1 MNIILMALF
10 LFILGCSQD
19 HDVIVN
25 DVPFYVLSEEGGQW
39 VAKVGDRTISNSELS
54 HLLAFYHAKPGE
66 LSKRD
71 VDTALDQLV
80 QEEFYFQKAMELGYD
95 KTPEYRTKVRRL
107 LANAFLNETKLE
119 RYKNLVVTDSDVKAY
134 YEYNIK
140 QYSSPKVLRAAVFK
154 YSASNTLKN
163 KPEALEKI
171 KISVRVL
178 PIESGF
184 GEYSE
189 YSDYKRSKNKSG
201 LLSWYASDKAPYDIP
216 TDVWE
221 LADELDLGQV
231 SEPIEV
237 NGDFY
242 LLRKI
247 DERAEKIRPLEAEK
261 VAIRQELIRKKKARI
276 DEAFQEKIKS
286 GKILE
291 INTLALPNIEPEQSL
306 STPPSFPLGQ

>member
-1 MNIILMALF
+1 MNRLLVILF
-10 LFILGCSQD
+10 LFILGCSQNN
-19 HDVIVN
+19 DVIVN
-25 DVPFYVLSEEGGQW
+25 DVPFYVPSEEGGQW
-39 VAKVGDRTISNSELS
+39 VAKVGARTISNAELS
-54 HLLAFYHAKPGE
+54 HLLAFYHAKPGQ

-80 QEEFYFQKAMELGYD
+80 QEELYFQKAMELGYD

-119 RYKNLVVTDSDVKAY
+119 RYKNLVVTDSDVKAF

-140 QYSSPKVLRAAVFK
+140 QYSSPKMLRVAVFK
-154 YSASNTLKN
+154 YAANNTLADKLQ
-163 KPEALEKI
+163 ALEKI
-171 KISVRVL
+171 KIGVSQFPVS
-178 PIESGF
+178 SGF
-184 GEYSE
+184 GRYAE
-189 YSDYKRSKNKSG
+189 YSDHERSKDKGG

-216 TDVWE
+216 HDVWV
-221 LADELDLGQV
+221 LAAEFDLGQV

-237 NGDFY
+237 NGDYY
-242 LLRKI
+242 LLRKV

-276 DEAFQEKIKS
+276 DEAFQSKIKA
-286 GKILE
+286 GKALE
-291 INTLALPNIEPEQSL
+291 INTLALPNVEPEQSL

>member
-19 HDVIVN
+19 NDVIVK
-25 DVPFYVLSEEGGQW
+25 DAPFYVPSEEGGQW
-39 VAKVGDRTISNSELS
+39 VAKVGNRTISNAELS

-80 QEEFYFQKAMELGYD
+80 QEELYFQKAMELGYD
-95 KTPEYRTKVRRL
+95 QTPEYRTKVRRL

-140 QYSSPKVLRAAVFK
+140 QYSSPKMLRAAVFK
-154 YSASNTLKN
+154 YSVDNTLAN
-163 KPEALEKI
+163 KSEALEKI
-171 KISVRVL
+171 KISVSEL

-184 GEYSE
+184 GKYSE
-189 YSDYKRSKNKSG
+189 YSDHERSKNKGG
-201 LLSWYASDKAPYDIP
+201 LLSWYAADKAPYDAP
-216 TDVWE
+216 KDVWE
-221 LADELDLGQV
+221 LAGKLDLGQV

-247 DERAEKIRPLEAEK
+247 DERVEKIRPIETEK
-261 VAIRQELIRKKKARI
+261 VSIKQELIRKKKAQI
-276 DEAFQEKIKS
+276 DAAFQKNIKA
-286 GKILE
+286 GKTLE

-306 STPPSFPLGQ
+306 STPPSFPLGK